1 MIYVHIPFCR
11 SFCTYCD
18 FYSEV
23 AAKCRRAEDRSR
35 QEELFAQF
43 SDALGREISQRKAE
57 ITDSFN
63 TLYIGGGTPS
73 VLPLS
78 VYASLIE
85 NLAHEGI
92 RAPFEEFTFEVNPED
107 IVEKGETYVTGLMN
121 LGVNR
126 FSMGVQSFDDGILKW
141 MNRRHDAET
150 AVKAYRILEDAGA
163 DNISIDLIFG
173 LPQLSDSMWEDT
185 LNKALEIS
193 GKGELPR
200 HISSY
205 QLSVEPGSALA
216 RLVNRG
222 VWSEA
227 SDELCTRQ
235 YQTLCEVLGE
245 AGYHHYE
252 ISNFAQPGFEAK
264 HNSAYWAHVPYVGL
278 GPGAHSLLIPQSPS
292 VTAPGGIGALSA
304 FPYSHPRIPGPVAA
318 SDDALLI
325 PQSPSVTAPGG
336 IGDLSAFPYSH
347 SRIPGP
353 VAASDDALLIPQSP
367 LVAVSEGIG
376 DLSVRRKWNS
386 QDLNAYIADPQS
398 VQEYE
403 TLDEQ
408 QLVLEKIMLAL
419 RTSAG
424 ISEDFLKLHVDR
436 SAMEQ
441 ALKSGDLIPANIPG
455 NLRIPE
461 SRFFISDNIVAA
473 LV

>member
-325 PQSPSVTAPGG
+325 PQSP
-336 IGDLSAFPYSH
+336 L
-347 SRIPGP
+347 
-353 VAASDDALLIPQSP
+353 VAA
-367 LVAVSEGIG
+367 SEGIG
-376 DLSVRRKWNS
+376 AISVRRKWNS

-424 ISEDFLKLHVDR
+424 ISENFLKLHVDR